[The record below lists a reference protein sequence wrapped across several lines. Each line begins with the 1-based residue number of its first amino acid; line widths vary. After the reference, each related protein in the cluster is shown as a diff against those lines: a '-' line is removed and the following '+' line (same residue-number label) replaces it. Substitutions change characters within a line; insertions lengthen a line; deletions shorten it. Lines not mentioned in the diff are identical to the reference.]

1 MSANDSLDD
10 DLDDDLDGVGGDDS
24 FDALLRDAAHVPTFA
39 IPMPEKGTLLRGR
52 FEVVRRLGEGGMGVV
67 YEVRDQATGGT
78 LALKTLTRL
87 DAAYIH
93 RLKQEFRSLSDTVH
107 PNLVG
112 FHELFSDGN
121 QWFFT
126 MDLVDGHDFLHFDEG
141 PPTADRS
148 QLSVIEAADLARGI
162 VRAGPE
168 ARPVWHHPGF
178 RPALEQLVLGVDAIH
193 QAGKLH
199 RDLKPSNVL
208 VTEAG
213 HVMILDFGL
222 VADQRGHSSGR
233 PADHRLSGTPAYMA
247 PEQAAG
253 EPATRASDWYAVG
266 VMLYQALTGK
276 LPFEG
281 SVADVMEKKQHAD
294 PASPTSLQ
302 PDLPKDLAQLSM
314 ALLRREP
321 RKRPEVAEILEAAGG
336 PAESR
341 EPTTTHSIAPG
352 SLVRPVVAD
361 SFVGRDAQT
370 RQLQEAF
377 DKLARGAPR
386 VVFVH
391 GSSGM
396 GKTALVG
403 NFVDGLD
410 REGRALVLSARC
422 YEREAVPFK
431 AFDGIIDEL
440 VHYLRGLP
448 DTEAEALLPR
458 DVHSLVRVFPA
469 LTHVSAIK
477 RATDRQRQPEG
488 DLVELRQRVFRAIR
502 EMLTRICE
510 RTPLVVVIDD
520 LQWSDVDSA
529 RLLEAILAP
538 PMAPSV
544 LVIGVFR
551 REDVESSDFLQQ
563 ILRRPRVPVSSEE
576 FARRRVAAMLRRRET
591 ATGLRVPVEAAR
603 ATMSDGSSRDLEGPL
618 HADPERERV
627 TLRSLVPVDDL
638 AVDRLSTAEAI
649 LLTRTLLHGLPGD
662 IEAIS
667 ERVALEADGV
677 PFYIQELAQY
687 LRGQAQS
694 NASLAPDD
702 VALLADVL
710 KDRLGALPDT
720 ALRLLQVVVIAGRP
734 IRQDLALKA
743 AWLTAGERRSFDL
756 LRALSLVRTRG
767 PSSTDEVEVYHDRVR
782 VLVVGQMR
790 QDVMRHVHA
799 RLASIL
805 EQSGDAKAEWL
816 AEHFQRA
823 GMGDRAGEYA
833 VEAASQ
839 ARGALAFFGAADLYR
854 WAQAIFRS
862 QDAAT
867 VRRGTLRGA
876 VYGAFGGLALAS
888 ILVPLFQMD
897 ASRANQVATFVV
909 GVLAG
914 GPIGMMVGSLVTLLS
929 TEDPTT
935 RIDEDGAEV
944 DALRD
949 LSHRPEAT
957 SRGD

>member
-1 MSANDSLDD
+1 MGVHDSVDQ
-10 DLDDDLDGVGGDDS
+10 DLDDDLDGDLGDDLDDVGGEDS

-67 YEVRDQATGGT
+67 YEVRDQGTGRT

-93 RLKQEFRSLSDTVH
+93 RLKQEFRSLSHTVH

-126 MDLVDGHDFLHFDEG
+126 MDLVDGHDFLHFEDG
-141 PPTADRS
+141 QPTADRS
-148 QLSVIEAADLARGI
+148 QLSVMEAADLARGL
-162 VRAGPE
+162 VRANPE
-168 ARPVWHHPGF
+168 SRPVWHHRGF
-178 RPALEQLVLGVDAIH
+178 RSALEQLVLGVDAIH
-193 QAGKLH
+193 KAGKLH

-208 VTEAG
+208 VTEDG
-213 HVMILDFGL
+213 HVSILDFGL
-222 VADQRGHSSGR
+222 VADQRGLGSGR
-233 PADHRLSGTPAYMA
+233 AADQRLSGTPAYMA

-253 EPATRASDWYAVG
+253 TVATRASDWYAVG

-281 SVADVMEKKQHAD
+281 SVADVMEQKQHAD
-294 PASPTSLQ
+294 PARPTQLQ
-302 PDLPKDLAQLSM
+302 QEPPDDLVELSM
-314 ALLRREP
+314 ALLRRDP
-321 RKRPEVAEILEAAGG
+321 RKRPEVTAILAATGG
-336 PAESR
+336 PG
-341 EPTTTHSIAPG
+341 EPEPVGSHSIPPG
-352 SLVRPVVAD
+352 TLVRPAVPD
-361 SFVGRDAQT
+361 DFVGRDAQT
-370 RQLQEAF
+370 AELREAF
-377 DKLARGAPR
+377 DKIGRGAPR

-396 GKTALVG
+396 GKSALVG

-440 VHYLRGLP
+440 VHYLRGLS
-448 DTEAEALLPR
+448 DDDASALLPR
-458 DVHSLVRVFPA
+458 DVHALVRVFPA
-469 LTHVSAIK
+469 LTHVAAVK
-477 RATDRQRQPEG
+477 RATARRRDTEG
-488 DLVELRQRVFRAIR
+488 DPLLLRRRVFRAIKD
-502 EMLTRICE
+502 MLIRICE

-544 LVIGVFR
+544 LVIGVYR

-563 ILRRPRVPVSSEE
+563 VLRRPRIPVSSEE
-576 FARRRVAAMLRRRET
+576 FSRRRVAAMLRQRDVD
-591 ATGLRVPVEAAR
+591 RVEFLGALERQDGR
-603 ATMSDGSSRDLEGPL
+603 ALEGPL

-638 AVDRLSTAEAI
+638 AVDRLSTDDATRLARR
-649 LLTRTLLHGLPGD
+649 LLQGTSGD
-662 IEAIS
+662 LDEIAS
-667 ERVALEADGV
+667 RVAVEADGV
-677 PFYIQELAQY
+677 PFYIHELAQY
-687 LRGQAQS
+687 LRGQAEN

-710 KDRLGALPDT
+710 RDRLRALPDA
-720 ALRLLQVVVIAGRP
+720 ALRLLRVVVIAGRP

-743 AWLTAGERRSFDL
+743 AWLSAGERRSFDL
-756 LRALSLVRTRG
+756 LRSLSLVRTRG

-782 VLVVGQMR
+782 VLVIGQMR
-790 QDVMRHVHA
+790 RDVMRRVHA

-805 EQSGDAKAEWL
+805 EESGDAQAEWL
-816 AEHFQRA
+816 AEHFQGA
-823 GMGDRAGEYA
+823 GMGERAGEYA
-833 VEAASQ
+833 VEAATQ
-839 ARGALAFFGAADLYR
+839 ARGALAFFGASDLYR
-854 WAQAIFRS
+854 WALALFRS

-867 VRRGTLRGA
+867 VRRGTMRGA
-876 VYGAFGGLALAS
+876 ALGAFSGLVLAS
-888 ILVPLFQMD
+888 VLVPLFQMD
-897 ASRANQVATFVV
+897 ASRSNQIATFVV
-909 GVLAG
+909 GILAG

-929 TEDPTT
+929 TEDPSA
-935 RIDEDGAEV
+935 RIDENGAEV

-949 LSHRPEAT
+949 LSHGT
-957 SRGD
+957 GDNDQT